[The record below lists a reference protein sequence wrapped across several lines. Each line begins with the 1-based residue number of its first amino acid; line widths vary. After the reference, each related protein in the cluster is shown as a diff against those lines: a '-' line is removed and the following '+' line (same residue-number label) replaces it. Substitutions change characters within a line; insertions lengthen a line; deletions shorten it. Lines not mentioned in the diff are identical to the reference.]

1 MRRDRRRSGGG
12 SGFSSFVLRLF
23 FFILVALGGVF
34 YYHLHM
40 ALTEKDMVLSGVMAA
55 ILAFIPPGLTS
66 FVFPST
72 PSGMMFQKVQSKTAG
87 YLALL
92 LAYLVFL
99 VYTTKIF
106 LSWWSSYPI
115 VVESDFAILNTIVC
129 VIAFVI
135 LPGLFWVPIT
145 DDEVIAAVQMQR
157 AIDRYKLMADAEIQA
172 IRARTVRMRAL
183 GIKAFADLTGDER
196 YELKESL
203 SSLTRGIDRSL
214 SAMKQG
220 IATTTDGLVD
230 YDDVDGNDDLIEYL
244 GRIDQALLLD
254 EPDEGEYIEIE
265 RQPEPQRV
273 RETVTIPR
281 RTLRPR
287 R

>member
-12 SGFSSFVLRLF
+12 SGFSSFVLRVF
-23 FFILVALGGVF
+23 FFTLVVLGGIF

-40 ALTEKDMVLSGVMAA
+40 ALTENDVILSGVMAA

-72 PSGMMFQKVQSKTAG
+72 PAGMMFQKVQSKTAG
-87 YLALL
+87 YGAIL

-99 VYTTKIF
+99 VYTSKIF
-106 LSWWSSYPI
+106 LSWWASYPI
-115 VVESDFAILNTIVC
+115 VAESDFVILNTIVC

-135 LPGLFWVPIT
+135 MPGLFWVPIT
-145 DDEVIAAVQMQR
+145 DEEMIAAVQMQR
-157 AIDRYKLMADAEIQA
+157 AIDRYKMMADSEIQI

-183 GIKAFADLTGDER
+183 GIKAFADLTEDER

-203 SSLTRGIDRSL
+203 VSLTRGIERSL
-214 SAMKQG
+214 LAIKQG
-220 IATTTDGLVD
+220 IATTTDGLAEF
-230 YDDVDGNDDLIEYL
+230 DDVNGNDELLEYL
-244 GRIDQALLLD
+244 DNIDQALLLD
-254 EPDEGEYIEIE
+254 SPNEDEYIEQ
-265 RQPEPQRV
+265 QPEPQRI

-281 RTLRPR
+281 RTLRSR